1 MKNSGAELRQQA
13 QATAAAAAGAQAGA
27 AAARGALRG
36 MRQSPGGRG
45 ARGVGPAGAR
55 GPALRLPHPAR
66 PAPCAAL
73 GPRRAP
79 EERGRRFPGG
89 GRACPRRRLP
99 SERPPRGGSRVSG
112 SPASASYMEDRGGR
126 NRKAPGEAARA
137 SKEPRS
143 PLLSNLIWG
152 WGEAGN
158 YKKKKKK
165 QARDLFFSS
174 ISLVTGSP
182 RIPCAR
188 RLGGG
193 GRADFTPHEPSGETW
208 RFSPNLRS
216 KYAKAPDENH
226 QLVRP
231 QPGLGRR
238 KCLQS
243 GTRRLRG
250 AEAHPR
256 ATCPLRSS
264 QSLVGLPLRFFCL
277 PPKNRV
283 IFFFNPQKGRARLLQ
298 SCASGC
304 PRGVSGLSSC
314 APGGP
319 GSRRGLPRGWRG
331 RRGRRCCRCGCG
343 GGGDCAQRG

>member
-1 MKNSGAELRQQA
+1 MACASLPE
-13 QATAAAAAGAQAGA
+13 AGA
-27 AAARGALRG
+27 R
-36 MRQSPGGRG
+36 
-45 ARGVGPAGAR
+45 AGAR
-55 GPALRLPHPAR
+55 GRPPGLGGLRSGCPTPRGPRPAR
-66 PAPCAAL
+66 LSGPGAPRRNAAAASLGAAEPAPVGA
-73 GPRRAP
+73 
-79 EERGRRFPGG
+79 
-89 GRACPRRRLP
+89 
-99 SERPPRGGSRVSG
+99 
-112 SPASASYMEDRGGR
+112 SPASGPPAAAPECRARQPRLPTWKIRGGR

-277 PPKNRV
+277 PPKDRV

-314 APGGP
+314 GPGGP